1 MKSMLVRWL
10 AIVGVGLVVGCGPSG
25 GGGPPAIVVSPAAP
39 SVSPR
44 GTATFTASGGNG
56 IGYAWSIATNASGGA
71 INATTGSYT
80 AGATGGVTDVVRVID
95 SAGAAGSANVTVG
108 PGVSI
113 SPATASV
120 APRGSQAFTA
130 SGGSGTGYAWSI
142 ATNASGGTIST
153 ATGAYTAG
161 ATPDVTD
168 VIQATDSLGNTATRN
183 VTVTSSVSISP
194 ATASVAPR
202 GSQAFTASGGSG
214 SGYVWTLST
223 NASGG
228 TINASTGA
236 YTAGATPNVTDVVQA
251 TDSLG
256 NTASRNVAVTVNLSI
271 SPATA
276 SVAPRGSLTFTASGG
291 SGTGFAWTL
300 ATDASGGNINASTGA
315 YTAGATPNVTDVVRA
330 TDSLGNTASRN
341 VAVGA
346 GVSVTPA
353 TVGLAPGGTQAF
365 AASGGSGAGY
375 AWSLSTNAS
384 GGNINP
390 TTGAYTAGATSG
402 TDSVRVT
409 DSLGNSFTATANVTA
424 NLSITASATTT
435 PPRGA
440 ISFSAAGGSGGY
452 TWALATNASGG
463 SINASTGAY
472 VAGSTGSVTD
482 VVRVTDSQAH
492 TATQSVTVT
501 VGVSISPSTVVVA
514 RGGTQAF
521 TGSGGSS
528 TGYAWALA
536 TNASGGNINAST
548 GIYTAG
554 ATAGTDV
561 VRLTDSLG
569 NTATRNVTVT
579 GALSISP
586 ATVVLRRTGTQT
598 FTASGG
604 SGTGYAWTLT
614 TNASGGN
621 INASTG
627 AYTAGATAGTD
638 VVQVAD
644 SVGNTAT
651 RSVTVTSGVTISPS
665 PLVVRRTGTQTFTA
679 SGGSGTGYA
688 WTLTT
693 NASGGNINASTG
705 AYTAGP
711 TAGADVVQLTDSVG
725 NTATSNVTVT
735 PAVTI
740 TPASANLPALGT
752 RTFVAG
758 GGSGTGYAWSLTANP
773 SGGNIV
779 AGTGVYTA
787 GSTTGVA
794 DVVQLL
800 DSVGNTATASVN
812 VRAPIVI
819 SPATVGLFQGATQT
833 FTATG
838 GSGGFTWSLPTQPS
852 GGNIVAGTGAYT
864 AGATGGV
871 TDVVQVTD
879 SVGGTATRNVTVY
892 PFVSQRWQAPTT
904 WGGTAS
910 GFWSNSDAGILQHA
924 TFAATGVPNDINGI
938 TWGLNGSGTIP
949 NISFGGF
956 AFPLITRNGRGPFP
970 TSAGLSTLYHATAGS
985 NSLDLTG
992 DMLACAVIKPDYN
1005 PGLPPASD
1013 GFEKVIFS
1021 KGIQGVSGW
1030 VLMQM
1035 HQSFCFHYQ
1044 GTGTGETMAFTP
1056 TYVPDNGPGIG
1067 PLNTSYVVVCG
1078 GRDNT
1083 NPASPQ
1089 IAVAANGI
1097 DSLRQAPLIAGEP
1110 MVISAESATIGGYND
1125 NSQNHRFGGVVY
1137 ETAVWNIPA
1146 TPANIQAKMAAVM
1159 GLFLPNGTVATYT
1172 RNHEGPYTGA
1182 DGLYHTQWRH
1192 GPRFDPAG
1200 KGLLFGNFGVNH
1212 VTNPAVAGG
1221 IAPEGLGIWTPA
1233 GGAFVDSNV
1242 RVPPSNTGEANADR
1256 VTLPRIP
1263 AGPGVPGSISTEMTS
1278 FSLAGTG
1285 LATGPVEGQIWIY
1298 LDTAAGDTAAG
1309 TLRVRT
1315 TVPGTPNP
1323 VDMGSFDINLAT
1335 ITPNTWRRI
1344 WIGPGALTTNGSQ
1357 LALGQPSIA
1366 LENGGNTNIQFV
1378 AWGLA
1383 MSQIGGPRYL
1393 PDGFDPGF
1401 FMYDSLLSSDYADVL
1416 QLPPITASNAGTGF
1430 CLSADVQ
1437 PSPGL
1442 AWAAPTP
1449 PATYFDDVRAIIEWW
1464 NGGTGLGEQSA
1475 RIVIGGDLS
1484 HSAMSNGITFR
1495 VTTAGD
1501 TNYHFL
1507 ARAPPAGWTAGS
1519 KHTIK
1524 ACVSPTGQMQ
1534 IYGDNVAV
1542 GDPFEL
1548 PVGTVVP
1555 DLATGHVSVGNDHTG
1570 GVPWFGWVSKALAC
1584 PFAGDVTQC
1593 L

>member
-80 AGATGGVTDVVRVID
+80 AGATGGVTDVVRVND
-95 SAGAAGSANVTVG
+95 SAGAAGSANVPVG

-586 ATVVLRRTGTQT
+586 ATVVL
-598 FTASGG
+598 
-604 SGTGYAWTLT
+604 
-614 TNASGGN
+614 
-621 INASTG
+621 
-627 AYTAGATAGTD
+627 
-638 VVQVAD
+638 
-644 SVGNTAT
+644 
-651 RSVTVTSGVTISPS
+651 
-665 PLVVRRTGTQTFTA
+665 RRTGTQTFTA